1 MLNAH
6 NDEYDAADVAKEVA
20 EDGIVFDQGRK
31 QSKGE
36 ELGPLY

>member
-6 NDEYDAADVAKEVA
+6 NDEYDAAEVAKEVA
-20 EDGIVFDQGRK
+20 EDGIVFDHSTK

-36 ELGPLY
+36 D